1 MNTFKP
7 SRTTSKRLTWATF
20 VLAWATLWLGMWQGD
35 GMAAVVAPAMVGLI
49 VLVVGAY
56 MGVGHA
62 DLRVMVAS
70 AMARDASAGASTPA
84 PEPAPEE
91 PEKQKAPP

>member
-1 MNTFKP
+1 MNTHKP
-7 SRTTSKRLTWATF
+7 SRSTSKRLTWGTF
-20 VLAWATLWLGMWQGD
+20 VLAWATLWLAMWQGD

-62 DLRVMVAS
+62 DLRVMMAS
-70 AMARDASAGASTPA
+70 AMTRDPNALPAAAPAS
-84 PEPAPEE
+84 EEE
-91 PEKQKAPP
+91 PKASP